1 MDSSDNI
8 SVLHIDDEPTN
19 VLLFEVNFRKLY
31 EVISARS
38 GDEGLEKLVNSSK
51 VDVIFCDMK
60 MPGMNGLEFARQA
73 AMVRPGI
80 PCFILTGYDISP
92 EIYNAINEGWVM
104 GYIQKPFEVDQ
115 IISAVNKVTRM
126 TAD

>member
-1 MDSSDNI
+1 MDATGNI

-19 VLLFEVNFRKLY
+19 VLLFEVNFRRFY
-31 EVISARS
+31 QVISAHS
-38 GDEGLEKLVNSSK
+38 GADGLTKLTQNPNI
-51 VDVIFCDMK
+51 DVIFCDMK
-60 MPGMNGLEFARQA
+60 MPGMNGLEFAREA
-73 AMVRPGI
+73 AKVKPGI

-92 EIYNAINEGWVM
+92 EIYHAINEGWVS

-115 IISAVNKVTRM
+115 IITAVNKATRT

>member
-1 MDSSDNI
+1 MDATGNI

-19 VLLFEVNFRKLY
+19 VLLFEVNFRRLY
-31 EVISARS
+31 QVISAHS
-38 GDEGLEKLVNSSK
+38 GADGLTKLAQNPNIN
-51 VDVIFCDMK
+51 VIFCDMK

-92 EIYNAINEGWVM
+92 EIYNAISEGWVS
-104 GYIQKPFEVDQ
+104 GYIQKPFEVEQ
-115 IISAVNKVTRM
+115 IIAAVNKAIRTVN
-126 TAD
+126 D